1 MMPTHSMATCIQVY
15 NIWHS
20 KLYDELYQ
28 DVPPDNLKDIV
39 MFGVNE
45 DYTKEYTKNRYNVMF
60 EYELPVYNSKL
71 QQHGYCQTTCM
82 WHLWKNKEITYKA
95 PGQKVDY
102 IGFMQY
108 DMKPESDFF
117 TDMREAIAKAQSEGK
132 DIIFHEQTEHI
143 LQSVQFLSGLALP
156 YERSALQHYNQHFGT
171 AFTTYDFLHNH
182 RIQVMPLV
190 HTFVISVA
198 RFEKM
203 MGWIEKYL
211 EFLENIYPDY
221 VSNRSQSELLERCHG
236 MFLALECANN
246 DVILHPMLVK
256 HIWPLYH
263 DKTDFKN
270 YKTIV

>member
-1 MMPTHSMATCIQVY
+1 MTATIEVY

-28 DVPPDNLKDIV
+28 DVPSDELHNVV
-39 MFGVNE
+39 MFGVND
-45 DYTKEYTKNRYNVMF
+45 DYTKDYTKNRYNVMF
-60 EYELPVYNSKL
+60 EYDLPVFNPNL
-71 QQHGYCQTTCM
+71 QKHGYCQTTCM

-95 PGQKVDY
+95 PGKAVDY
-102 IGFMQY
+102 IGFVQY
-108 DMKPESDFF
+108 DMKLEHDFF
-117 TDMREAIAKAQSEGK
+117 SGMRAEIAKAQALGK

-143 LQSVQFLSGLALP
+143 LQSVQFASGLAMP
-156 YERSALQHYNQHFGT
+156 YERSALQHYNQYFGT
-171 AFTTYDFLHNH
+171 SYTTYDFLHNH
-182 RIQVMPLV
+182 RIQVVPLV

-203 MGWIEKYL
+203 MGWIEKYI
-211 EFLENIYPDY
+211 EFLESIHPAY

-236 MFLALECANN
+236 MFLALECAQN
-246 DVILHPMLVK
+246 DVVLHPMRVK

-263 DKTDFKN
+263 DKTEYKN